1 MNTFVWTQE
10 KTIMKRLTLILTSLL
25 LFFTGINSS
34 AEPAGSDLPS
44 KFVSLADKA
53 QARYAEFTK
62 EEWKAMSEEFDALC
76 DEYSAAKKAK
86 SLTSEQK
93 KTINDAIGRYQSAT
107 VKSGYNEVAEVTKD
121 IVTKKIP
128 DFWNETTSS
137 ISGFFK
143 GLGSK
148 KKK

>member
-1 MNTFVWTQE
+1 
-10 KTIMKRLTLILTSLL
+10 MKRLTLILISLL
-25 LFFTGINSS
+25 LFTAGITISAQSTGSELT
-34 AEPAGSDLPS
+34 A
-44 KFVSLADKA
+44 KFVALADKA
-53 QARYAEFTK
+53 QTHYDELTE
-62 EEWKAMSEEFDALC
+62 EEWKAMNGEFDVIC
-76 DEYSAAKKAK
+76 DEYKAAKKDK
-86 SLTSEQK
+86 MLTSEQK
-93 KTINDAIGRYQSAT
+93 RTINDAIGQYQSAT
-107 VKSGYNEVAEVTKD
+107 VKSGYHDVAEGAKD